1 MGSQRGGSLLPGR
14 LDVPASPAG
23 SAGRRGDPAGLSQSL
38 NDTVRAGRLSSSTGT
53 TPPPPPPPGGMP
65 PPSPMHSDRSFSGG
79 IGRAP
84 PPPPGPPGS
93 AGSGGSTR
101 ATLRAQQQ
109 REQGL

>member
-23 SAGRRGDPAGLSQSL
+23 SAGRRVDPADLSQSL
-38 NDTVRAGRLSSSTGT
+38 NDKVRAGRLSSSTGT

-84 PPPPGPPGS
+84 PPPPRRTPPGTPGR
-93 AGSGGSTR
+93 AGMQSPAHSHRSG
-101 ATLRAQQQ
+101 
-109 REQGL
+109 